1 MEDCLAQGVVLLRL
15 VHPWAESAEPDNAG
29 DPVAAMSMD
38 RASDLS
44 LLFDAWGLKLD
55 SSRFVADAGLGL
67 QISLGQGQGTVR
79 HAGILGVTAD
89 NMNSDDVI
97 TGELDAVN
105 VATAGHLALDD
116 DNSLT
121 FEPLLQSSG
130 RADLLDTGRLQFL
143 QDPAELLDQM
153 GATGELYEIGR
164 ASCRERAEVGGADG
178 GVKGIGRIT

>member
-1 MEDCLAQGVVLLRL
+1 MEDCLAEGGRLLAF
-15 VHPWAESAEPDNAG
+15 VDPWAESAEPDNAG

-67 QISLGQGQGTVR
+67 QISLGQGPGTVR
-79 HAGILGVTAD
+79 HAGRRGEQAD

-105 VATAGHLALDD
+105 VATAGHLR
-116 DNSLT
+116 SEEHT
-121 FEPLLQSSG
+121 S
-130 RADLLDTGRLQFL
+130 
-143 QDPAELLDQM
+143 
-153 GATGELYEIGR
+153 
-164 ASCRERAEVGGADG
+164 
-178 GVKGIGRIT
+178 